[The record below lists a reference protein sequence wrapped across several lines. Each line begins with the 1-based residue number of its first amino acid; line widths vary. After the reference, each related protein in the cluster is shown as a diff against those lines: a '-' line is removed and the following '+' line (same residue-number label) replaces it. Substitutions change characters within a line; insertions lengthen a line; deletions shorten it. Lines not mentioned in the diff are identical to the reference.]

1 MLRNVY
7 RYTDEEGSFI
17 VKLARRSIEEYLSR
31 GVVIDPPPDTP
42 SKLYAKSGVFVT
54 LNKLVGGVKEL
65 RGCIGFPYPTHPL
78 VEATI
83 KAAIESAVGDPRF
96 PPVDIDEMD
105 HIVVEVSLLTPP
117 EEVKVDDPR
126 LLPSAIEIGRDGLI
140 VQRGVYSGLLLP
152 QVPVE
157 QGWDQEEFLSY
168 CCLKA
173 GLPPDAWLLRNTRI
187 YRFRAEVFEEEHPRG
202 SVHRRSLR

>member
-1 MLRNVY
+1 VSY
-7 RYTDEEGSFI
+7 DYTYTDEEGSFL
-17 VKLARRSIEEYLSR
+17 VKLARRAVEEYLSR
-31 GVVIDPPPDTP
+31 NIVIDPPADTP
-42 SKLYAKSGVFVT
+42 SRLYAKSGVFVT
-54 LNKLVGGVKEL
+54 LNKLVEDVKEL
-65 RGCIGFPYPTHPL
+65 RGCIGFPYPVYPL

-96 PPVDIDEMD
+96 PPIDIDELNY
-105 HIVVEVSLLTPP
+105 IVFEVSLLTPP
-117 EEVKVDDPR
+117 EEVKVDNPR
-126 LLPSAIEIGRDGLI
+126 LLPSMIEIGRDGLI
-140 VQRGVYSGLLLP
+140 VQRGIYSGLLLP

-187 YRFRAEVFEEEHPRG
+187 YRFRAEIFEEEYPRG
-202 SVHRRSLR
+202 PIHRRSLR

>member
-1 MLRNVY
+1 VSY
-7 RYTDEEGSFI
+7 DYTYTDEEGSFL
-17 VKLARRSIEEYLSR
+17 VKLARRAVEEYLSR
-31 GVVIDPPPDTP
+31 NIVIDPPADTP
-42 SKLYAKSGVFVT
+42 SRLYAKSGVFVT
-54 LNKLVGGVKEL
+54 LNKLVEDVKEL
-65 RGCIGFPYPTHPL
+65 RGCIGFPYPVYPL

-96 PPVDIDEMD
+96 PPIDIDELNY
-105 HIVVEVSLLTPP
+105 IVFEVSLLTPP
-117 EEVKVDDPR
+117 EEVKVDNPR
-126 LLPSAIEIGRDGLI
+126 LLPSMIEIGRDGLI
-140 VQRGVYSGLLLP
+140 VQRGIYSGLLLP

-187 YRFRAEVFEEEHPRG
+187 YRFRAEIFEEKYPRG
-202 SVHRRSLR
+202 PIHRRSLR

>member
-1 MLRNVY
+1 VSY
-7 RYTDEEGSFI
+7 EYTYTDEEGSFL
-17 VKLARRSIEEYLSR
+17 VKLARRAVEEYLSR
-31 GVVIDPPPDTP
+31 NIVIDPPADTP

-54 LNKLVGGVKEL
+54 LNKLVEGVKEL
-65 RGCIGFPYPTHPL
+65 RGCIGFPYPVYPL

-96 PPVDIDEMD
+96 PPVDIDEVNY
-105 HIVVEVSLLTPP
+105 IVFEVSLLTPP
-117 EEVKVDDPR
+117 EEVKVDNPR
-126 LLPSAIEIGRDGLI
+126 RLPSMIEIGRDGLI
-140 VQRGVYSGLLLP
+140 VQRGIYSGLLLP

-173 GLPPDAWLLRNTRI
+173 GLPPDAWLLKNTRI
-187 YRFRAEVFEEEHPRG
+187 YRFRAEIFEEEYPRG
-202 SVHRRSLR
+202 PIHRRSLR

>member
-1 MLRNVY
+1 VSY
-7 RYTDEEGSFI
+7 DYTYTDEEGSFL
-17 VKLARRSIEEYLSR
+17 VKLARRAVEEYLSR
-31 GVVIDPPPDTP
+31 NIVIDPPTDTP
-42 SKLYAKSGVFVT
+42 SRLYAKSGVFVT
-54 LNKLVGGVKEL
+54 LNKLVEDVKEL
-65 RGCIGFPYPTHPL
+65 RGCIGFPYPVYPL

-96 PPVDIDEMD
+96 PPIDIDELNY
-105 HIVVEVSLLTPP
+105 IVFEVSLLTPP
-117 EEVKVDDPR
+117 EEVKVDNPR
-126 LLPSAIEIGRDGLI
+126 LLPSMIEIGRDGLI
-140 VQRGVYSGLLLP
+140 VQRGIYSGLLLP

-187 YRFRAEVFEEEHPRG
+187 YRFRAEIFEEEYPRG
-202 SVHRRSLR
+202 PIHRRSLR

>member
-1 MLRNVY
+1 VSY
-7 RYTDEEGSFI
+7 EYTYTDEEGSFL
-17 VKLARRSIEEYLSR
+17 VKLARRAVEEYLSR
-31 GVVIDPPPDTP
+31 NIVIDPPADTP

-54 LNKLVGGVKEL
+54 LNKLLGGVKEL
-65 RGCIGFPYPTHPL
+65 RGCIGFPYPVYPL

-96 PPVDIDEMD
+96 PPVDIDEVNY
-105 HIVVEVSLLTPP
+105 IVFEVSLLTPP
-117 EEVKVDDPR
+117 EEVKVDNPR
-126 LLPSAIEIGRDGLI
+126 RLPSMIEIGRDGLI
-140 VQRGVYSGLLLP
+140 VQRGIYSGLLLP

-173 GLPPDAWLLRNTRI
+173 GLPPDAWLLKNTRI
-187 YRFRAEVFEEEHPRG
+187 YRFRAEIFEEEYPRG
-202 SVHRRSLR
+202 PIHRRSLR

>member
-1 MLRNVY
+1 MSY
-7 RYTDEEGSFI
+7 DYTYTDEEGSFL
-17 VKLARRSIEEYLSR
+17 VKLARRAVEEYLSR
-31 GVVIDPPPDTP
+31 NIVIDPPADTP
-42 SKLYAKSGVFVT
+42 SRLYAKSGVFVT
-54 LNKLVGGVKEL
+54 LNKLVEDVKEL
-65 RGCIGFPYPTHPL
+65 RGCIGFPYPVYPL

-96 PPVDIDEMD
+96 PPIDIDELNY
-105 HIVVEVSLLTPP
+105 IVFEVSLLTPP
-117 EEVKVDDPR
+117 EEVKVDNPR
-126 LLPSAIEIGRDGLI
+126 LLPSMIEIGRDGLI
-140 VQRGVYSGLLLP
+140 VQRGIYSGLLLP

-187 YRFRAEVFEEEHPRG
+187 YRFRAEIFEEEYPRG
-202 SVHRRSLR
+202 PIHRRSLR